1 MKRFIFIIS
10 ILIMISACEAPLDY
24 SRIDSKECIFV
35 ETLIGNTPAAV
46 ITAEVVIPM
55 HSEDYDKCKRDVSVY
70 GTIGGRPIKFIDQ
83 DNYQYSQGG
92 MFTHEIH
99 PGEKIEITAWAE
111 GIDKVHAETTVPEEI
126 RLKSCRMIS
135 RDEDFIT
142 FEIVYEEDPEDEG
155 FYGIKF
161 KGIRISEAP
170 GIILSESY
178 DMVISG
184 SMFGDILIWDR
195 HRARKE
201 GNTVTFRTSV
211 DVRSGGKDSYEVTL
225 YRLSPETFHYLR
237 GLYIKTTNF
246 PSTGMGTPAFTYSN
260 IIGGT
265 GIAGSFWATD
275 TIMKLEK

>member
-1 MKRFIFIIS
+1 
-10 ILIMISACEAPLDY
+10 MISACEAPLDY

-35 ETLIGNTPAAV
+35 ETLIGNTPASV
-46 ITAEVVIPM
+46 ITTGIMIPM

-70 GTIGGRPIKFIDQ
+70 GTIGGRPIDFIDHEN
-83 DNYQYSQGG
+83 DPYSQSG

-111 GIDKVHAETTVPEEI
+111 GVEKVHAETTVPEEI
-126 RLKSCRMIS
+126 RLKSCRMTG

-142 FEIVYEEDPEDEG
+142 FEIIYEEDDADEG

-161 KGIRISEAP
+161 KDIRISEAP

-184 SMFGDILIWDR
+184 SLLGEILIWDR

-201 GNTVTFRTSV
+201 GNTVTFRTSI
-211 DVRSGGKDSYEVTL
+211 DVRSGGRDSYDVTL

-237 GLYIKTTNF
+237 GLYVKTSSF
-246 PSTGMGTPAFTYSN
+246 PSIGMGTPAFTYSN

-265 GIAGSFWATD
+265 GIAGSFWATE
-275 TIMKLEK
+275 TTMKLEK

>member
-1 MKRFIFIIS
+1 
-10 ILIMISACEAPLDY
+10 MISACEAPLDY
-24 SRIDSKECIFV
+24 SRIDGQECIYV
-35 ETLIGNTPAAV
+35 EALIGNTPASV
-46 ITAEVVIPM
+46 ITTGIMIPM

-70 GTIGGRPIKFIDQ
+70 GTIGGRPIDFIDHEN
-83 DNYQYSQGG
+83 DPYSQSG

-99 PGEKIEITAWAE
+99 QGEKIEISAWAE
-111 GIDKVHAETTVPEEI
+111 GVEKVHAETTVPEEI
-126 RLKSCRMIS
+126 RLKSCRMTG

-161 KGIRISEAP
+161 KDIRISEAP

-184 SMFGDILIWDR
+184 SLLGDILIWDR

-265 GIAGSFWATD
+265 GIAGSFWATE
-275 TIMKLEK
+275 TTMKLEK

>member
-1 MKRFIFIIS
+1 MKRFLFIIS
-10 ILIMISACEAPLDY
+10 LILLISACETPLDY
-24 SRIDSKECIFV
+24 SRIDSQECIYV
-35 ETLIGNTPAAV
+35 EALIGNTPAAV

-55 HSEDYDKCKRDVSVY
+55 NSEDYDKCKQDVSVY
-70 GTIGGRPIKFIDQ
+70 GTIGGRPIKLIDREN
-83 DNYQYSQGG
+83 DQYSQSG

-99 PGEKIEITAWAE
+99 QGEKIEITAWAE

-135 RDEDFIT
+135 REGDFIT
-142 FEIVYEEDPEDEG
+142 FEIAYEEDDADEG

-161 KGIRISEAP
+161 KDMRISEAP
-170 GIILSESY
+170 GILLSESY
-178 DMVISG
+178 DMVVSG
-184 SMFGDILIWDR
+184 TLFGEILIWDR

-211 DVRSGGKDSYEVTL
+211 DVRSGGKDRYDVTL

-237 GLYIKTTNF
+237 GLYVKTSSF
-246 PSTGMGTPAFTYSN
+246 PSVGMGTPAFTYSN

>member
-10 ILIMISACEAPLDY
+10 LIMISACEAPLDY
-24 SRIDSKECIFV
+24 SRIDGQECIYV
-35 ETLIGNTPAAV
+35 EALIGNTPASV
-46 ITAEVVIPM
+46 ITTGIMIPM

-70 GTIGGRPIKFIDQ
+70 GTIGGRPIDFIDHEN
-83 DNYQYSQGG
+83 DPYSQSG

-161 KGIRISEAP
+161 KDIRISEAP

-184 SMFGDILIWDR
+184 SLFGDILIWDR

-260 IIGGT
+260 IIGET
-265 GIAGSFWATD
+265 GIAGSFWATE
-275 TIMKLEK
+275 TTMKLEK

>member
-1 MKRFIFIIS
+1 
-10 ILIMISACEAPLDY
+10 MISACEAPLDY
-24 SRIDSKECIFV
+24 SRIDSQECIYV
-35 ETLIGNTPAAV
+35 EALIGNTPASV
-46 ITAEVVIPM
+46 ITTGIMIPM

-70 GTIGGRPIKFIDQ
+70 GTIGGRPIDFIDHEN
-83 DNYQYSQGG
+83 DPYSQSG

-99 PGEKIEITAWAE
+99 QGEKIEISAWAE
-111 GIDKVHAETTVPEEI
+111 GVEKVHAETTVPEEI
-126 RLKSCRMIS
+126 RLKSCRMTG
-135 RDEDFIT
+135 RGEDFIT

-161 KGIRISEAP
+161 QDIRISEAP
-170 GIILSESY
+170 GIILAESY

-184 SMFGDILIWDR
+184 SLFGDILIWDR

-265 GIAGSFWATD
+265 GIAGSFWATE
-275 TIMKLEK
+275 TTMKLEK

>member
-10 ILIMISACEAPLDY
+10 LIMISACEAPLDY
-24 SRIDSKECIFV
+24 SRIDSQECIYV
-35 ETLIGNTPAAV
+35 EALIGNTPASV
-46 ITAEVVIPM
+46 ITTGIMIPM

-70 GTIGGRPIKFIDQ
+70 GTIGGRPIDFIDHEN
-83 DNYQYSQGG
+83 DPYSQSG

-99 PGEKIEITAWAE
+99 QGEKIEISAWAE
-111 GIDKVHAETTVPEEI
+111 GVEKVHAETTVPEEI
-126 RLKSCRMIS
+126 RLKSCRMTG

-161 KGIRISEAP
+161 KDIRISEAP

-184 SMFGDILIWDR
+184 SLLGDILIWDR

-246 PSTGMGTPAFTYSN
+246 PSTGLGTPAFTYSN

-265 GIAGSFWATD
+265 GIAGSFWATE
-275 TIMKLEK
+275 TTMKLEK